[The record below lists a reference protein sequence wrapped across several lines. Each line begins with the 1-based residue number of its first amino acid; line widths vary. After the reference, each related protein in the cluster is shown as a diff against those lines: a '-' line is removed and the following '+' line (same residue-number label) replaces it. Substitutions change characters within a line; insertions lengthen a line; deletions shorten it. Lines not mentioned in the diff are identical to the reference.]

1 MNNSQNCLKL
11 GPSAIGST
19 TGNMGDEMFDPL
31 TLNLKK
37 TPEAE
42 HLLNKT
48 EKYLQK
54 HYKEIYDGTMQSLLT
69 FPPHYDLGV
78 EIKKNDKTEKGD
90 WARQARRAMQYV
102 DECLIS
108 NRIQQLETNI
118 QNQEPHPIMEDI
130 REKSHLEMILKEKLP
145 LSTEAKVII
154 RLQNY
159 FAKYRGLLLHSYKPE
174 TYIQRYIELAID
186 LRKTN
191 NPPTLTNFEVDIL
204 SLMKILPSDVHNWVS
219 SSMNKIR
226 IEKAKIHPQ
235 RQDSFTGAM
244 IQAGLGLNTK
254 PLKARKNQW
263 SELKQ
268 AFCQFKTQW
277 DSQNKK
283 NVPQKDAQGN
293 QVECFYDQNTVLQ
306 KLYRSEFK
314 RLTTELND
322 EFDVLVF
329 LPDQQLIIGT
339 EVKQAMNNDVKA
351 NNKQTREAA
360 RQTKKREAYV
370 QKLFGDLLGQG
381 WQYVAVIAMYDNKGG
396 LVLNKCAD
404 CSPFMLT
411 NGTYQEEFQQL
422 KSLMASLTANTA
434 VKSSPSFRNP
444 VAFDSFKHLFSRL
457 IGLSGS
463 VMTIQ
468 KLSPHYE
475 IMGGD
480 AKDLNAGWTRASPLK
495 FGLQNTVPREGDVF
509 GRPHDVYKLIFYSQD
524 QIGLLSMSTKLVVFL
539 NDYGAGNKCFVNRRY
554 DADQITTNYST

>member
-48 EKYLQK
+48 EKHLQK
-54 HYKEIYDGTMQSLLT
+54 HYKEIYDGTMQGLLT

-78 EIKKNDKTEKGD
+78 EIKKNDKTKKGD

-118 QNQEPHPIMEDI
+118 QNQEPHSIMEDI

-174 TYIQRYIELAID
+174 TYIQRYIELAMD

-204 SLMKILPSDVHNWVS
+204 SLMKISPSDVHNWVS
-219 SSMNKIR
+219 SSMNNIR

-339 EVKQAMNNDVKA
+339 EVKQAMKNDVKA

-411 NGTYQEEFQQL
+411 NGTNQEEFQQL

-434 VKSSPSFRNP
+434 VKSSPTFRNP
-444 VAFDSFKHLFSRL
+444 VAFDSFKYLFSRI

-475 IMGGD
+475 IMGTN

-495 FGLQNTVPREGDVF
+495 FGPQNTVPREGDVF

-524 QIGLLSMSTKLVVFL
+524 QIRLLLMTTKLVVFL
-539 NDYGAGNKCFVNRRY
+539 NDYGAGKYFVNRRY
-554 DADQITTNYST
+554 DANQITTK